1 MTLVCLWNPAA
12 GTAAASAELAAALL
26 TLAPRI
32 RADRAGMVWADARG
46 LEARGLAGGLLALIR
61 ERGGVPR
68 AGISAVPVAAEIAAV
83 YGSDDIT
90 VVEQG
95 TERAFLAPW
104 PLEVLAPP
112 KELVPALEATGIE
125 RCGDL
130 AALELGAVEVRFGA
144 PGAALWRR
152 ARGEDTA
159 PLFAPMARALPS
171 ASLEWSVYVLHDPE
185 RLLFILNR
193 LTGSVSAA
201 LRAIGQGADRLA
213 LVFTLAGGG
222 SVEHAVQP
230 SRPSADGAA
239 WMRLLRDTLERVR
252 LDDGVVG
259 LALRVDAVRPTE
271 SVQGD
276 VLDRGF
282 ASAGAAEAALARVL
296 DRDAVLVTARNSQHP
311 LVRRRTEWIE
321 EPSSLVWARP
331 QIGAGD
337 TDPEIVL
344 HLLPEPEPVEVE
356 ATDRQGF
363 AVPVRYRGAEEGWQ
377 EIVAASGPDCLS
389 GGQWDMA
396 YAYEAYC
403 CVRGDGELVQLCR
416 DARRNRWEVHGIWR

>member
-1 MTLVCLWNPAA
+1 
-12 GTAAASAELAAALL
+12 
-26 TLAPRI
+26 
-32 RADRAGMVWADARG
+32 
-46 LEARGLAGGLLALIR
+46 
-61 ERGGVPR
+61 
-68 AGISAVPVAAEIAAV
+68 
-83 YGSDDIT
+83 
-90 VVEQG
+90 
-95 TERAFLAPW
+95 
-104 PLEVLAPP
+104 
-112 KELVPALEATGIE
+112 
-125 RCGDL
+125 
-130 AALELGAVEVRFGA
+130 
-144 PGAALWRR
+144 
-152 ARGEDTA
+152 
-159 PLFAPMARALPS
+159 
-171 ASLEWSVYVLHDPE
+171 
-185 RLLFILNR
+185 
-193 LTGSVSAA
+193 
-201 LRAIGQGADRLA
+201 
-213 LVFTLAGGG
+213 
-222 SVEHAVQP
+222 
-230 SRPSADGAA
+230 
-239 WMRLLRDTLERVR
+239 MRLLRDTLERVR

-296 DRDAVLVTARNSQHP
+296 DRDAVVVTARNSQHP

-331 QIGAGD
+331 QVGAGD

-363 AVPVRYRGAEEGWQ
+363 AVPVRSRGAEDGWQ

-389 GGQWDMA
+389 GGQWEMA

-416 DARRNRWEVHGIWR
+416 DARRNRWEVHGVWR

>member
-12 GTAAASAELAAALL
+12 GTAAASAELASTLL

-46 LEARGLAGGLLALIR
+46 LEARGLASGLLALIR

-68 AGISAVPVAAEIAAV
+68 AGISVVPVAAEIAAV
-83 YGSDDIT
+83 YGSDEIT
-90 VVEQG
+90 VVEPG
-95 TERAFLAPW
+95 AERAFLAPW
-104 PLEVLAPP
+104 PLAVLAPP
-112 KELVPALEATGIE
+112 KALMPALEATGLE
-125 RCGDL
+125 CCGDL
-130 AALELGAVEVRFGA
+130 AALELGAVEVRFGSA
-144 PGAALWRR
+144 GAALWRR
-152 ARGEDTA
+152 ARGEDIA
-159 PLFAPMARALPS
+159 PLFAPMARPLPS
-171 ASLEWSVYVLHDPE
+171 ASLEWSDYVLDDPE

-201 LRAIGQGADRLA
+201 LRAMGQGAERLA

-222 SVEHAVQP
+222 SVEQGVQP
-230 SRPSADGAA
+230 SRPSADGTA

-252 LDDGVVG
+252 LDDGIVG
-259 LALRVDAVRPTE
+259 LALRVDAVGPTE
-271 SVQGD
+271 CVQGD

-296 DRDAVLVTARNSQHP
+296 DRDGSVVTPHNSRHP
-311 LVRRRTEWIE
+311 LIRRRTEWVE
-321 EPSSLVWARP
+321 EPSSFVWARP

-337 TDPEIVL
+337 TEPEIAL
-344 HLLPEPEPVEVE
+344 HLLPEPELVE
-356 ATDRQGF
+356 AETAARQGF
-363 AVPVRYRGAEEGWQ
+363 AVPVRYRDAAGWQ

-389 GGQWDMA
+389 GGQWDTA

-403 CVRGDGELVQLCR
+403 CVRRDGELVQLCR
-416 DARRNRWEVHGIWR
+416 DARRNRWEVHGLWR

>member
-12 GTAAASAELAAALL
+12 GTAAASAELASALL

-46 LEARGLAGGLLALIR
+46 LEARGLASGLLALIR

-68 AGISAVPVAAEIAAV
+68 AGISIVPVAAEIAAV
-83 YGSDDIT
+83 YGRDEIT

-95 TERAFLAPW
+95 AERAFLAPW

-112 KELVPALEATGIE
+112 KQLVPALEATGIE

-130 AALELGAVEVRFGA
+130 AALELGAVEVRFGSA
-144 PGAALWRR
+144 GAALWRR

-159 PLFAPMARALPS
+159 SLFAPMARALPS
-171 ASLEWSVYVLHDPE
+171 ASLEWSDYVLHDPE

-193 LTGSVSAA
+193 LTGNVSAA
-201 LRAIGQGADRLA
+201 LRAMGQGAERLA

-222 SVEHAVQP
+222 SVEHGVQP
-230 SRPSADGAA
+230 SRPSADGTA
-239 WMRLLRDTLERVR
+239 WMRLLRDTLERIR
-252 LDDGVVG
+252 LDDGIVG
-259 LALRVDAVRPTE
+259 LALRVDAVGPTE
-271 SVQGD
+271 CIQGD

-296 DRDAVLVTARNSQHP
+296 DRDASIVTPRNSRHP

-321 EPSSLVWARP
+321 EPSSFVWARP
-331 QIGAGD
+331 QVGRGD
-337 TDPEIVL
+337 TDPEVML
-344 HLLPEPEPVEVE
+344 HLLPEPEPVEAE
-356 ATDRQGF
+356 TADREGF
-363 AVPVRYRGAEEGWQ
+363 AVPVRYRDAERWQ

-389 GGQWDMA
+389 GGQWEMA

-403 CVRGDGELVQLCR
+403 CVRADGELVQLCR
-416 DARRNRWEVHGIWR
+416 DARRDRWEVHGVWR